1 MSIDIRGTTRLAGVM
16 GWPVKQ
22 SQSPQ
27 LHNYWLARH
36 AIDGAYVPLPVR
48 PEDLSRALRALPA
61 LGFAG
66 VNLTLPHKEAALA
79 IVDRV
84 EPVTKRIGAAN
95 LIVVAADGTLEA
107 RNSDVYGFIE
117 HLRASA
123 PAWNPR
129 RPAVILG
136 AGGAARSVVVSLMDA
151 GVLEIRIVNRTR
163 ARAETLQALGA
174 QVKVHDWP
182 AGPAMLADAGLL
194 ANTTLLGMTGQA
206 SLEID
211 LEPLPKTAV
220 VCDIVYVPLETGLLA
235 KARARGHVA
244 VDGLGMLLHQ
254 ARPAFRAFFGV
265 DPQVTDELRAH
276 VLASKK
282 E

>member
-117 HLRASA
+117 HLRAAA

-151 GVLEIRIVNRTR
+151 GVPEIRIVNRTR
-163 ARAETLQALGA
+163 ARAEALKALGA
-174 QVKVHDWP
+174 QVKVDDWP
-182 AGPAMLADAGLL
+182 AGRAMLADAGLL